1 MEKYKLYIMLSTSIA
16 QNNSTETSWVFDIEA
31 ENIKN
36 AMDQFIKKT
45 KELTFSGTKK
55 VTMELVINN

>member
-1 MEKYKLYIMLSTSIA
+1 MLSTSIA